1 MARTQLDTKH
11 HRPLGRVTFVERHE
25 RGLLLGVGEEKFR
38 VDVIRADLV
47 RLKLSRG
54 RVFDEKPTFAACFSE
69 PASAEFELVEHD
81 DRLELVT
88 TALRLVV
95 YKQSFGLDAYRSDGS
110 TIFEDARDAQGAPIG
125 LLALNDSFVVTRR
138 IGAHDSIYGLG
149 EKTGSFDR
157 RGRDFI
163 LWNLDIMTPG
173 ALAVNGLHGA
183 HLEQDAKST
192 SYDPYYASIPFFY
205 VCRATGNQARI
216 AGFFVDNGYKAHFEF
231 SHRDLCRYGFEGGQ
245 YTEYVFAGPDMPG
258 ILEAYTFVTGRMAA
272 PPLWAL
278 GNHQCRFHDYD
289 ARGILEVG
297 RQYRARGIPCD
308 VLWLDIGH
316 MDGYRVFTW
325 DARKFPDPSGMS
337 RAMADLGFRLV
348 TIVDPGVKAEPG
360 YAVYDSGLEHDAF
373 CKTEGG
379 GLYTGQVWP
388 GHAVFPD
395 FSRSETREWWG
406 AWSARQLDQ
415 GVAGIWNDMNEP
427 ATGEVEPF
435 GMRFDRDGQ
444 NHPHERFH
452 NQYGLLMAMST
463 QQGLLAKRPDERPFI
478 LTRAGFAGI
487 QRYAA
492 QWLGDNHSSW
502 EHLRMSVSMAL
513 GLGISGQP
521 FVGADLPGFFAR
533 PTPELA
539 TRWTQYGALTPFCRF
554 HNNVNERDQYPWSFG
569 SGVEKRSKSALELRY
584 RLLPYLYTTFMRAS
598 ESGAPVQRPLV
609 YDFQHDRQARET
621 EDAYLLGEALLV
633 APVLEPG
640 GSSRHVYLPR
650 GSWIDFHSGERR
662 SGEQSISV
670 EAPPDH
676 VPLFGRGGYV
686 VPALD
691 HAPPSTTTLGAALLT
706 LHVFVPAEDGTFESH
721 LHEDDGLT
729 RAFERGALLRT
740 TFRVERSQRNLALT
754 ATVTGSGFSELERK
768 RLRVVFHGQAVSRV
782 SLDGRPVTLADDAID
797 FANDG
802 QGFSIEAELGEQ

>member
-11 HRPLGRVTFVERHE
+11 YRSLGAVTFVERHE
-25 RGLLLGVGEEKFR
+25 RGVLLGVGEEKFR

-54 RVFDEKPTFAACFSE
+54 RVFDEQPTFAACFDE
-69 PASAEFELVEHD
+69 PASAEFELCEHD
-81 DRLELVT
+81 DRLELTT

-95 YKQSFGLDAYRSDGS
+95 YKQAFGVDAYRSDGS
-110 TIFEDARDAQGAPIG
+110 TIFEDARDSRGFPVG
-125 LLALNDSFVVTRR
+125 LLTLNDSFVVSRR
-138 IGAHDSIYGLG
+138 IGAHDSVYGLG

-163 LWNLDIMTPG
+163 LWNLDIMTPN
-173 ALAVNGLHGA
+173 ALGVNGLHGE
-183 HLEQDAKST
+183 HLEQDAAST
-192 SYDPYYASIPFFY
+192 LYDPYYASIPFFY
-205 VCRATGNQARI
+205 LCRATANRADL
-216 AGFFVDNGYKAHFEF
+216 AGFFVDNGYKAEFEF
-231 SHRDLCRYGFEGGQ
+231 SQRDVYRYAFHGGQ

-258 ILEAYTFVTGRMAA
+258 ILEAYTHVTGRMAA

-289 ARGILEVG
+289 AAGILNVG

-316 MDGYRVFTW
+316 MNGYRVFTW
-325 DARKFPDPSGMS
+325 DAQKFPDPAAVSG
-337 RAMADLGFRLV
+337 AMTDMAFRLV

-360 YAVYDSGLEHDAF
+360 YAVYDSGVERNAF

-379 GLYTGQVWP
+379 GHYIGHVWP
-388 GHAVFPD
+388 GLTVFPD
-395 FSRSETREWWG
+395 FTRAETRAWWG
-406 AWSARQLDQ
+406 ALNARHLES

-435 GMRFDRDGQ
+435 SMRFDRDGA

-463 QQGLLAKRPDERPFI
+463 HQGLLEARPDARPFI

-492 QWLGDNHSSW
+492 QWLGDNQSSW
-502 EHLRMSVSMAL
+502 PHLELSVSMAL
-513 GLGISGQP
+513 GMGISGQP
-521 FVGADLPGFFAR
+521 FVGADIPGFFAR

-539 TRWTQYGALTPFCRF
+539 TRWVQYGALSPFCRF
-554 HNNVNERDQYPWSFG
+554 HNNNNERDQYPWSFG
-569 SGVEKRSKSALELRY
+569 TGVEKRCKDALEQRY

-633 APVLEPG
+633 APILEPG
-640 GSSRHVYLPR
+640 QSARHVYLPR
-650 GSWIDFHSGERR
+650 GSWIDFHSGERHL
-662 SGEQSISV
+662 GEQSITAK
-670 EAPPDH
+670 APLDRI
-676 VPLFGRGGYV
+676 PLFGRGGHV
-686 VPALD
+686 VPALER
-691 HAPPSTTTLGAALLT
+691 APQSTMALGADVLE
-706 LHVFVPAEDGTFESH
+706 LHLFVPAEDGVFESF
-721 LHEDDGLT
+721 LHEDDGVT
-729 RAFERGALLRT
+729 HAFQRGALLCT
-740 TFRVERSQRNLALT
+740 SFRVERGQGRLSLSAS
-754 ATVTGSGFSELERK
+754 ASGGGFSELQRK
-768 RLRVVFHGQAVSRV
+768 RLRVVFHGQTPARV
-782 SLDGRPVTLADDAID
+782 SLDGRPHTLEGNAFD

-802 QGFSIEAELGEQ
+802 QSFQIEAELGEQ